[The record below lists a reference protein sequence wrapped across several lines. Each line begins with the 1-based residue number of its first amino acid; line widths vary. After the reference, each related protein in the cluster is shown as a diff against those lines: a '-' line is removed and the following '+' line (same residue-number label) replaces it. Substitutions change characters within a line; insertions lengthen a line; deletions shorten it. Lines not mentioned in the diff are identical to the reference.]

1 MHKLNCYMG
10 DTPLIK
16 IKNIFGENYANVY
29 VKLEEF
35 NPAGSIKSRVANH
48 TIQKRSLKIFYM
60 DIHHLMRFF
69 IIEYLIIYLI

>member
-35 NPAGSIKSRVANH
+35 NPAGSIKSRVANQM
-48 TIQKRSLKIFYM
+48 I
-60 DIHHLMRFF
+60 
-69 IIEYLIIYLI
+69 